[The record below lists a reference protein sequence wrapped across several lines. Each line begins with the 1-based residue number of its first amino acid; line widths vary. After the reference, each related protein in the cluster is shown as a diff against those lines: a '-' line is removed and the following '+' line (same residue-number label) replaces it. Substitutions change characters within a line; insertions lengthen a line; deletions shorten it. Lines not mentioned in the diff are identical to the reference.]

1 MTDILRNN
9 WFVVLIA
16 IIIIGFIGYFI
27 YDTNKDNVSAKS
39 SNNEKKII
47 KLGMAALTALTMAGC
62 SSESEDVKTITV
74 GISPDYAPYESEN
87 KKGDIVGF
95 DPDMMKC
102 FEEYL
107 SEEEG
112 VTYKLEMKKMDFD
125 NIITQLQGDQ
135 IDVGIS
141 GFTYDSKRKVEWSDP
156 YLGSSQVAVVPKD
169 SDIASTSDLEG
180 KSLVAQTGATGETAA
195 KEVKD
200 AKVTGLKNVQDI
212 MNALSANQYDAAI
225 VDLGVAKNYVKSG
238 EFKMLDESLMDELD
252 NIQKE
257 VNVIKKMNT
266 CIKKFL
272 ASEDYAKLCKKYGL
286 SPLETK

>member
-1 MTDILRNN
+1 M
-9 WFVVLIA
+9 
-16 IIIIGFIGYFI
+16 
-27 YDTNKDNVSAKS
+27 
-39 SNNEKKII
+39 KKII
-47 KLGMAALTALTMAGC
+47 KLGM
-62 SSESEDVKTITV
+62 

-107 SEEEG
+107 SDEEG
-112 VTYKLEMKKMDFD
+112 VTYKLKMKKMDFD

-156 YLGSSQVAVVPKD
+156 YLGSSQVAVIPKD
-169 SDIASTSDLEG
+169 SDIASTADLEG
-180 KSLVAQTGATGETAA
+180 KSLVAQTGATGEAAA

-212 MNALSANQYDAAI
+212 MND
-225 VDLGVAKNYVKSG
+225 
-238 EFKMLDESLMDELD
+238 M
-252 NIQKE
+252 
-257 VNVIKKMNT
+257 IKKMNT

-272 ASEDYAKLCKKYGL
+272 ASDDYAKLCEKYDL

>member
-1 MTDILRNN
+1 M
-9 WFVVLIA
+9 
-16 IIIIGFIGYFI
+16 
-27 YDTNKDNVSAKS
+27 
-39 SNNEKKII
+39 KKII
-47 KLGMAALTALTMAGC
+47 KLGMAALTALTMVGC
-62 SSESEDVKTITV
+62 SSGSASNDEKVLTV

-125 NIITQLQGDQ
+125 NIITQIQGDQ

-169 SDIASTSDLEG
+169 SDIVSTSDLEG
-180 KSLVAQTGATGETAA
+180 KSLVAQTGATGEAAA

-225 VDLGVAKNYVKSG
+225 VDLGVAKNYVTSG
-238 EFKMLDESLMDELD
+238 EFKMLDESLMDEQNYIIAKKGNKD
-252 NIQKE
+252 
-257 VNVIKKMNT
+257 VIKKINK

-272 ASEDYAKLCKKYGL
+272 ASDDYDKLCKKYDL

>member
-1 MTDILRNN
+1 M
-9 WFVVLIA
+9 
-16 IIIIGFIGYFI
+16 
-27 YDTNKDNVSAKS
+27 
-39 SNNEKKII
+39 KKII

-125 NIITQLQGDQ
+125 
-135 IDVGIS
+135 
-141 GFTYDSKRKVEWSDP
+141 SKRKVEWSDP

-169 SDIASTSDLEG
+169 SDIASTADLEG

-238 EFKMLDESLMDELD
+238 EFKMLDESLMDEQNYIIAKKGNTD
-252 NIQKE
+252 
-257 VNVIKKMNT
+257 VIDKMNT

-272 ASEDYAKLCKKYGL
+272 ASDDYAKLCKKYGL

>member
-1 MTDILRNN
+1 M
-9 WFVVLIA
+9 
-16 IIIIGFIGYFI
+16 
-27 YDTNKDNVSAKS
+27 
-39 SNNEKKII
+39 KKII
-47 KLGMAALTALTMAGC
+47 KLGMVALTALTMAGC

-107 SEEEG
+107 SDEEG

-156 YLGSSQVAVVPKD
+156 YLGSSQVAV
-169 SDIASTSDLEG
+169 IASTADLEG
-180 KSLVAQTGATGETAA
+180 KSLVAQTGATGEAAA

-225 VDLGVAKNYVKSG
+225 VDLGVAKNYVKSD
-238 EFKMLDESLMDELD
+238 EFKMLDESLMDEQNYIIAKKGNTD
-252 NIQKE
+252 MIE
-257 VNVIKKMNT
+257 KMNT

-272 ASEDYAKLCKKYGL
+272 ASDDYAKLCKKYDL

>member
-1 MTDILRNN
+1 M
-9 WFVVLIA
+9 
-16 IIIIGFIGYFI
+16 
-27 YDTNKDNVSAKS
+27 
-39 SNNEKKII
+39 KKII
-47 KLGMAALTALTMAGC
+47 KLGMAALTALTMVGC
-62 SSESEDVKTITV
+62 SSGSASNDEKVLTV

-156 YLGSSQVAVVPKD
+156 YLGSSQVAVVPND
-169 SDIASTSDLEG
+169 SEIASVSDLEG
-180 KSLVAQTGATGETAA
+180 KSLVAQTGATGEAAA

-238 EFKMLDESLMDELD
+238 EFKMLDESLMDEQNYIIAKKGNTD
-252 NIQKE
+252 
-257 VNVIKKMNT
+257 VIKKMNT

-272 ASEDYAKLCKKYGL
+272 ASDDYAKLCKKYEL

>member
-1 MTDILRNN
+1 M
-9 WFVVLIA
+9 
-16 IIIIGFIGYFI
+16 
-27 YDTNKDNVSAKS
+27 
-39 SNNEKKII
+39 KKII
-47 KLGMAALTALTMAGC
+47 KLGMVALTALTMAGC

-107 SEEEG
+107 SDEEG
-112 VTYKLEMKKMDFD
+112 VTYKLEMKKM
-125 NIITQLQGDQ
+125 
-135 IDVGIS
+135 
-141 GFTYDSKRKVEWSDP
+141 DSKRKVEWSDP
-156 YLGSSQVAVVPKD
+156 YLGSSQVAVIPKD
-169 SDIASTSDLEG
+169 SDIASTADLEG
-180 KSLVAQTGATGETAA
+180 KSLVAQTGATGEAAA

-225 VDLGVAKNYVKSG
+225 VDLGVAKNYVKSD
-238 EFKMLDESLMDELD
+238 EFKMLDESLMDEQNYIIAKKGNTD
-252 NIQKE
+252 MIE
-257 VNVIKKMNT
+257 KMNT

-272 ASEDYAKLCKKYGL
+272 ASDDYAKLCKKYDL

>member
-1 MTDILRNN
+1 M
-9 WFVVLIA
+9 
-16 IIIIGFIGYFI
+16 
-27 YDTNKDNVSAKS
+27 
-39 SNNEKKII
+39 KKII
-47 KLGMAALTALTMAGC
+47 KLGMAALTALTMVGC
-62 SSESEDVKTITV
+62 SSGSASNDEKVLTV

-125 NIITQLQGDQ
+125 NIITQIQGDQ

-169 SDIASTSDLEG
+169 SNIASTADLEG
-180 KSLVAQTGATGETAA
+180 KSLVAQTGATGEAVA

-225 VDLGVAKNYVKSG
+225 VDLGVAKNYVTSG
-238 EFKMLDESLMDELD
+238 EFKMLDESLMDEQNYIIAKKGNKD
-252 NIQKE
+252 
-257 VNVIKKMNT
+257 VIKKINK

-272 ASEDYAKLCKKYGL
+272 ASDDYAKLCKKYDL

>member
-1 MTDILRNN
+1 M
-9 WFVVLIA
+9 
-16 IIIIGFIGYFI
+16 
-27 YDTNKDNVSAKS
+27 
-39 SNNEKKII
+39 KKII
-47 KLGMAALTALTMAGC
+47 KLGMAVLPALTMAGC
-62 SSESEDVKTITV
+62 SSGSASSDEKVLTV

-112 VTYKLEMKKMDFD
+112 VTYKLELKKMDFD
-125 NIITQLQGDQ
+125 NIITQLQGDH
-135 IDVGIS
+135 IDLGIS

-180 KSLVAQTGATGETAA
+180 KSLVAQTGATGEAAA

-225 VDLGVAKNYVKSG
+225 VDLGVAKNYVMSG
-238 EFKMLDESLMDELD
+238 EFKMLDESLMDEQNYVIAKKGNKD
-252 NIQKE
+252 
-257 VNVIKKMNT
+257 VIKKINK

-272 ASEDYAKLCKKYGL
+272 ASDDYDKLCKKYGL

>member
-1 MTDILRNN
+1 M
-9 WFVVLIA
+9 
-16 IIIIGFIGYFI
+16 
-27 YDTNKDNVSAKS
+27 
-39 SNNEKKII
+39 KKII
-47 KLGMAALTALTMAGC
+47 KLGMVALTALTMAGC
-62 SSESEDVKTITV
+62 SSESKDVKTITV

-107 SEEEG
+107 SDEEG

-156 YLGSSQVAVVPKD
+156 YLGSSQVAVIPKD
-169 SDIASTSDLEG
+169 SDIASTAD
-180 KSLVAQTGATGETAA
+180 
-195 KEVKD
+195 
-200 AKVTGLKNVQDI
+200 LKNVQDI

-225 VDLGVAKNYVKSG
+225 VDLGVAKNYVKSD
-238 EFKMLDESLMDELD
+238 EFKMLDESLMDEQNYIIAKKGNTD
-252 NIQKE
+252 MIE
-257 VNVIKKMNT
+257 KMNI

-272 ASEDYAKLCKKYGL
+272 ASDDYAKLCKKYDL

>member
-1 MTDILRNN
+1 M
-9 WFVVLIA
+9 
-16 IIIIGFIGYFI
+16 
-27 YDTNKDNVSAKS
+27 
-39 SNNEKKII
+39 KKII
-47 KLGMAALTALTMAGC
+47 KFGMAALTALTMAGC

-102 FEEYL
+102 FEKNL

-169 SDIASTSDLEG
+169 SDIAST
-180 KSLVAQTGATGETAA
+180 AA

-238 EFKMLDESLMDELD
+238 EFKMLDESLMDEQNYIIAKKGNTD
-252 NIQKE
+252 
-257 VNVIKKMNT
+257 VIDKMNT

-272 ASEDYAKLCKKYGL
+272 ASDDYVKLCKKYGL

>member
-1 MTDILRNN
+1 M
-9 WFVVLIA
+9 
-16 IIIIGFIGYFI
+16 
-27 YDTNKDNVSAKS
+27 
-39 SNNEKKII
+39 KKII

-107 SEEEG
+107 SDEEG

-156 YLGSSQVAVVPKD
+156 YLGSSQVAVVPND
-169 SDIASTSDLEG
+169 SEIASVSDLEG

-225 VDLGVAKNYVKSG
+225 VDLGVAKQYVSG
-238 EFKMLDESLMDELD
+238 GNFTQLDGSLMDEK
-252 NIQKE
+252 NY
-257 VNVIKKMNT
+257 VIAKKGNTKMIKLMNK

-272 ASEDYAKLCKKYGL
+272 ASKDYDKLCKKYDL
-286 SPLETK
+286 SPLEK

>member
-1 MTDILRNN
+1 
-9 WFVVLIA
+9 
-16 IIIIGFIGYFI
+16 
-27 YDTNKDNVSAKS
+27 
-39 SNNEKKII
+39 
-47 KLGMAALTALTMAGC
+47 MAALTALTMAGC

-169 SDIASTSDLEG
+169 SDIASTS
-180 KSLVAQTGATGETAA
+180 
-195 KEVKD
+195 
-200 AKVTGLKNVQDI
+200 GLKHVQDI

-238 EFKMLDESLMDELD
+238 EFKMLDESLMDEQNYIIAKKGNTD
-252 NIQKE
+252 
-257 VNVIKKMNT
+257 VIDKMNT